1 MRKCVSLFLFFETAL
16 RKADLDNDGC
26 LGYQDFQRTLHSK
39 LGIEL
44 NGYEMEQVA
53 KHFDA
58 TSAGQIDY
66 YQMAKALEASGK

>member
-1 MRKCVSLFLFFETAL
+1 
-16 RKADLDNDGC
+16 
-26 LGYQDFQRTLHSK
+26 